1 MRAIIEFL
9 LGWTGAPNWLLL
21 LLTYIAIA
29 TVIFLVAPL
38 TMMFLTW
45 VERRGIAFMQDRVG
59 PNRVGPAGLLQPIA
73 DGVKMF
79 VKEDIVPAGADKII
93 HLLAPCVVAAPALLM
108 FAVVPW
114 GYGIVPTDLGVG
126 LLFFVAVSSISAVG
140 LLMAGWSSNN
150 KFSLLGAMR
159 AVAQMVSYEIPLILA
174 ITSVVLLTS
183 SLSTVAIVEAQGGL
197 FGIGGWHIWTPVGML
212 GFFIFAASGMAE
224 AERTPFDIPEAESE
238 IVAGYMTEY
247 SGMKFGL
254 FYIANFLLAWLMCAM
269 AATLFLGGWQGL
281 GVGELRAAG
290 LDLAASL
297 LSLLY
302 FLLKTYLLYFGILLI
317 RATWPR
323 LRVDQLMNYG
333 WKVLVPLAL
342 VNLLAA
348 MLWVPIT
355 SWGPAQGMGV
365 LAGLSPV
372 VRLALAWVVTAV
384 VNGAGL
390 LFVRWLGRRPT
401 QGSFPSPPPLRGT
414 PAPKLGEGAGG

>member
-1 MRAIIEFL
+1 MQAIVDAL
-9 LGWTGAPNWLLL
+9 LGWTGAPNWLLTL
-21 LLTYIAIA
+21 IAYVALA
-29 TVIFLVAPL
+29 TLIFVVAPL

-45 VERRGIAFMQDRVG
+45 IERRGIAFMQDRLG

-79 VKEDIVPAGADKII
+79 VKEDITPDGADRTV
-93 HLLAPCVVAAPALLM
+93 HLLAPIVVAAPAMLM

-114 GYGIVPTDLGVG
+114 GYRMVPSDLNIG

-140 LLMAGWSSNN
+140 LMMAGWASNN

-159 AVAQMVSYEIPLILA
+159 AVAQMVAYEIPLLLA
-174 ITSVVLLTS
+174 LTS
-183 SLSTVAIVEAQGGL
+183 IVMLTGTLSTVAIVEAQGGG

-212 GFFIFAASGMAE
+212 GFFVFAVSALAE

-290 LDLAASL
+290 QDFAASV
-297 LSLLY
+297 LSLVY
-302 FLLKTYLLYFGILLI
+302 FLAKTYLLYFGVLLL

-323 LRVDQLMNYG
+323 LRVDQLMNFG

-342 VNLLAA
+342 ANILAA
-348 MLWVPIT
+348 MLWVPLT
-355 SWGPAQGMGV
+355 QWDAARGMGFV
-365 LAGLSPV
+365 TGLPPIGRFAV
-372 VRLALAWVVTAV
+372 AWVVAAI
-384 VNGAGL
+384 VNVGAL
-390 LFVRWLGRRPT
+390 IFVQRINAP
-401 QGSFPSPPPLRGT
+401 QPEAPL
-414 PAPKLGEGAGG
+414 APERATV

>member
-1 MRAIIEFL
+1 MRAIIDFL
-9 LGWTGAPNWLLL
+9 LGWTGAPNWLLQLISYVAVTTL
-21 LLTYIAIA
+21 LF
-29 TVIFLVAPL
+29 VIAPL

-45 VERRGIAFMQDRVG
+45 VERRGIAFMQDRLG

-73 DGVKMF
+73 DGVKIF
-79 VKEDIVPAGADKII
+79 IKEDIVPDGADRWV

-114 GYGIVPTDLGVG
+114 GYGMVPTDLNVG

-140 LLMAGWSSNN
+140 LMMAGWGSNN

-159 AVAQMVSYEIPLILA
+159 AVAQMVSYEIPLLLSLA
-174 ITSVVLLTS
+174 SIVVLTGTLSVVS
-183 SLSTVAIVEAQGGL
+183 IVEAQGGG
-197 FGIGGWHIWTPVGML
+197 FGVGGWHIWTPVGML
-212 GFFIFAASGMAE
+212 GFVAFAVSALAE

-281 GVGELRAAG
+281 GVNELRAAG
-290 LDLAASL
+290 LPVAASV
-297 LSLLY
+297 LSLVY
-302 FLLKTYLLYFGILLI
+302 FLLKTYLLYFGVLLI

-323 LRVDQLMNYG
+323 LRVDQLMNFG
-333 WKVLVPLAL
+333 WKVLTPLAL

-348 MLWVPIT
+348 MLWVPLFQW
-355 SWGPAQGMGV
+355 SAAQGVGAIAE
-365 LAGLSPV
+365 LPV
-372 VRLALAWVVTAV
+372 AVRWALAWVVTAAINVAGV
-384 VNGAGL
+384 V
-390 LFVRWLGRRPT
+390 FVRWLSSQRRDEVAYELVARDT
-401 QGSFPSPPPLRGT
+401 
-414 PAPKLGEGAGG
+414 